1 MKAKWNEWKNSI
13 KQMRVDKRWFDI
25 TCKIISFPFVLLYHI
40 LNFCLTFSKVILNVI
55 LLVLI
60 IGGIA
65 GGILYAKMLP
75 MYQDACEQA
84 YDKLSNLNENSFHM
98 FSNTVIY
105 DKDGKKIGEIDSGS
119 YKYVKINKISEYIQ
133 YGYIATEDKKFME
146 HRGIDLQSITRA
158 GISLITNKGEITQ
171 GGSTITQQ
179 VIKNNLL
186 SQKQSFG
193 RKLTEVLLAPAL
205 EQKYNKADIMEFY
218 CNSNFYGNRC
228 YKRPCEG
235 RAQQVLALVDRARL
249 ERRPNEVL
257 DELLAQVFDVQL
269 FRAALFRL
277 LVEGLQLFALPD
289 VARNADHIAVIIF
302 LQPRHDNRG
311 IQTTGISQQYAHLRH
326 NNRLLYLHHDFHH
339 FCVRLPDKMDYTP
352 K

>member
-179 VIKNNLL
+179 VI
-186 SQKQSFG
+186 
-193 RKLTEVLLAPAL
+193 
-205 EQKYNKADIMEFY
+205 
-218 CNSNFYGNRC
+218 
-228 YKRPCEG
+228 
-235 RAQQVLALVDRARL
+235 
-249 ERRPNEVL
+249 
-257 DELLAQVFDVQL
+257 
-269 FRAALFRL
+269 
-277 LVEGLQLFALPD
+277 
-289 VARNADHIAVIIF
+289 
-302 LQPRHDNRG
+302 
-311 IQTTGISQQYAHLRH
+311 
-326 NNRLLYLHHDFHH
+326 
-339 FCVRLPDKMDYTP
+339 
-352 K
+352 